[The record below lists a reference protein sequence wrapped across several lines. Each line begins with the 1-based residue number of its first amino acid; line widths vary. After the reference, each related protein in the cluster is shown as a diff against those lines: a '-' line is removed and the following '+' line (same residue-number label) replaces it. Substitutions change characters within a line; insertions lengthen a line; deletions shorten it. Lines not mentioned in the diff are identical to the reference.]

1 MLALVFAVLLVL
13 SVLVVG
19 CGGSETTTTTLAP
32 TTTTPSTLAQTTT
45 TTQAPEKFPATVTA
59 QGLAVHTN
67 SRGESEGAIADFSVQ
82 IDKRQDKKVAVG
94 VREGEVSGTGDMW
107 RAAAWTAPIVATDML
122 NLDLADYSIDYEVS
136 GRIDGPSAGALMTIA
151 TLAAFLGDE
160 LDSAVTM
167 TGTINPDY
175 TVGPVG
181 GIPHKLEGAADAG
194 KTTVLVPLGERYD
207 VDKNTGEWVDLVE
220 RGTELGLTVKEVADI
235 YDAYTYFTGKEIPRG
250 EAAATGTP
258 ALSPAVEKQLKECV
272 EDNVSEVRTALQL
285 YAEQS
290 ADAQAAFEDYAVAAD
305 DAVGQAGSAVTQG
318 SMGAAYGHSQTAL
331 SYAESAYLMALAY
344 DFADWKELALRLQGI
359 SPEADLNQLATKLVA
374 TMPETVGEAS
384 CIMDAWAMLTAA
396 RSSAADAAWALD
408 QISSYYN
415 ELSDDELT
423 SYMGQAI
430 DGYVF
435 SLVSKWAAED
445 DLKLADVSSGPEVV
459 SLDRVSQMSEAYR
472 RAAEANIA
480 MLDSTVIP
488 AKAANWGVSERDAQI
503 IMAGYDS
510 YYGGAKGAVNQIDGL
525 ISDLPEGVARDY
537 AVLGASFLAFTGSA
551 ASLALNYDYQAQFD
565 DYGNITGF
573 RYDKSLVNALELA
586 RNNAESSI
594 MSVEDSENAT
604 VVPWVWYEFANVDRE
619 GGPAEKIS
627 ALFNYWNAHA
637 QARTLRAIS
646 GALTPL
652 VDD

>member
-235 YDAYTYFTGKEIPRG
+235 YDAYTYFTGKEIPRA